1 MKRNFFFSFCFIGA
15 VLFSSCNKES
25 QFVSKLDEGGTT
37 QLNESHFVSLE
48 KALRIADLQNNP
60 YAKGSK
66 ISEYLE
72 FKKYSDLAEF
82 YIINYPNSG
91 FIIISGE
98 DRLNPILAYSE
109 NSHFPLCDSLAPWGV
124 TDWLN
129 TTSAVVDSIRN
140 MGLDQDVVAK
150 YNWNSA
156 LAGKFPVFEPK
167 LSSTKT
173 DYSSYVW
180 EYGDDYDQDDCGID
194 GQVIAEY
201 YIYVPQL
208 LNTTWGQGDGY
219 NEQIAYGG
227 CSPLPANGRYLV
239 GCVAVAVGQVML
251 ENRYPSSFNWDN
263 IFNNGNAFGTATNAF
278 LRDLG
283 LPGNLNMI
291 YGCEGSGAYD
301 SDAINYLIS
310 VGYTYTSSTT
320 SYSYSSST
328 VTTILNNVRFGY
340 PVILAGQGGSGRHMW
355 VCDGIKSYH
364 NVVCFAAGG
373 SYDTRDEINLSK
385 QYLRMNW
392 GWYGAYD
399 GWFSFYNFNPNGT
412 TFNTSRLLIYNIKH

>member
-1 MKRNFFFSFCFIGA
+1 M
-15 VLFSSCNKES
+15 
-25 QFVSKLDEGGTT
+25 SKLDEGGTS

-48 KALRIADLQNNP
+48 EALCIADLQKNP

-98 DRLNPILAYSE
+98 DRLDPILAYSE
-109 NSHFPLCDSLAPWGV
+109 KSHFPLCDSNVPWGV

-140 MGLDQDVVAK
+140 TDQAQDIVAK
-150 YNWNSA
+150 YNWDSA
-156 LAGKFPVFEPK
+156 LAGKFPVFEPNY
-167 LSSTKT
+167 SSTKT

-180 EYGDDYDQDDCGID
+180 EYGDDYDHDDCAGD

-227 CSPLPANGRYLV
+227 CSPYPANGRYLV

-251 ENRYPSSFNWDN
+251 ENRYPGSFNWDN
-263 IFNNGNAFGTATNAF
+263 IFNNGNAYGTATNTF
-278 LRDLG
+278 LKDLG

-291 YGCEGSGAYD
+291 YGCGGSGAYD
-301 SDAINYLIS
+301 TAAVRYLITE
-310 VGYTYTSSTT
+310 GYTYTSTT
-320 SYSYSSST
+320 TNISPTY
-328 VTTILNNVRFGY
+328 ILNNNLRFGY
-340 PVILAGQGGSGRHMW
+340 PVILAGQGSSGRHMW

-392 GWYGAYD
+392 GWYGVYD
-399 GWFSFYNFNPNGT
+399 GWFSTYYFTPGSYN
-412 TFNTSRLLIYNIKH
+412 FNTSRLLIYNIKH